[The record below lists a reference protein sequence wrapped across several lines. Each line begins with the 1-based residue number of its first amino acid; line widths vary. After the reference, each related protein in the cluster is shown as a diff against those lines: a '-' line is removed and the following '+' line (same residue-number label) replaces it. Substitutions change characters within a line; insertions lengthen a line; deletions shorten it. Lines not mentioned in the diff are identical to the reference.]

1 MDLELIKTYKLLEE
15 SQQTDEVIQ
24 IKNQIKD
31 SLHHQLKVHFN
42 ELLAI
47 GQVIGKDVVQKE
59 FSKVMNA
66 TTANK

>member
-24 IKNQIKD
+24 IKNQIKE
-31 SLHHQLKVHFN
+31 SLHHQLKIHFN

-59 FSKVMNA
+59 FSKVMNTA
-66 TTANK
+66 TANK